1 MNSQVTDHGSVT
13 TMPDADVDKDA
24 EADAINKA
32 VLEKYDRESI
42 TRHITQGPVKY
53 LIAGICILYS
63 LFHLYITF
71 NPMPALLQRS
81 VHVGVGFALIFLIFP
96 ASKKSS
102 RKSVAWYDWIWFALS
117 LSGMGYL
124 IYEYQDIV
132 TSRGGMANQV
142 DVIFSLITV
151 VCVLEGSRRITG
163 WILPILA
170 GIFLAYPFVSH
181 LDFMPDRL
189 LTRPYDMGDIF
200 GQLFLK
206 TEGLYSVA
214 IGASVTFIFLFIL
227 FGAFLARSG
236 MGQLFNDLAL
246 AIAGH
251 KKGGP
256 AKVAVI
262 SSGFMGSINGSA
274 LSNVV
279 STGAFTIP
287 LMKKVGYH
295 KDFAGA
301 VEASAS
307 VGGQILPPIMGASA
321 FIMAETTGLP
331 YSTIALAA
339 LLPAILYYLG
349 VIAQVHFRAGRRD
362 LKGIAKENLPAVKEV
377 LKARGHM
384 LLPIVFLVFLLI
396 RNVPVGYAAAYTIGF
411 TVVVSMLRK
420 ETRMGFSDILGALE
434 DGARQSLA
442 VMAACAVVGIIIG
455 VVSLTSF
462 GTVMTSSIVTLGAGS
477 LFFTLIL
484 TMLASMVLGMGLPSI
499 PAYIITATMAA
510 PALAGFDIPILSAH
524 MFVFYFGIFANITP
538 PVCLAAFAGA
548 GISGG
553 DPMKTGFLS
562 LKLALAGFIVPFM
575 FIYNPT
581 MLMIDPTGLAVT
593 AKDFPLPPIIDI
605 ITVVVTSV
613 TGVIALSSAL
623 EGYFRGGMNTLTR
636 VILAIGALLLIYPEI
651 TTGIAGG
658 IIVLGIAM
666 LNIKTNGKPTPTLT
680 V

>member
-636 VILAIGALLLIYPEI
+636 IILAIGALLLIYPEI

-658 IIVLGIAM
+658 IIVLGIAV